1 MYVIFNIKIYVSID
15 RDNFYTGRVFGE
27 TASDVRVHLEDGVM
41 TASIHL
47 PEETY
52 HIEVNIFYYI
62 SFHVKLFLYV

>member
-1 MYVIFNIKIYVSID
+1 MYTD

-27 TASDVRVHLEDGVM
+27 TTSDVRVHLEDGVM

-52 HIEVNIFYYI
+52 HIEVILNENI
-62 SFHVKLFLYV
+62 